1 MAFSYLC
8 KSSEFFQSLQIM
20 FLKQLF
26 VQASG
31 KVCKPLGESL
41 QSSDILDYL
50 KQQLETLVC
59 LRSNF
64 GNLPIFNHI
73 ATDYPSISDL
83 QFSPRCYT
91 EAAVSFNGS
100 QFSFFFSV
108 LTRQTFFVFSLLD
121 WN

>member
-1 MAFSYLC
+1 MTFSYLC

-41 QSSDILDYL
+41 QSSVILDYL
-50 KQQLETLVC
+50 KQQLETFVC

-64 GNLPIFNHI
+64 GNLPIFNRI
-73 ATDYPSISDL
+73 ANDCPSNSRHGATRKL
-83 QFSPRCYT
+83 QSVLTVHNSVLFS
-91 EAAVSFNGS
+91 
-100 QFSFFFSV
+100 SV
-108 LTRQTFFVFSLLD
+108 LTR
-121 WN
+121 